1 MTPLMDS
8 TVPVSI
14 PDASTSWKRSRV
26 AQWVRDWM
34 FSGPPTA
41 ATISDA
47 VLMSASQNSSTG
59 TRARTSAGVAQLTA
73 FSASARQVDRS

>member
-1 MTPLMDS
+1 MDS
-8 TVPVSI
+8 TVAVSTTD
-14 PDASTSWKRSRV
+14 PSVSWKRSRV

-47 VLMSASQNSSTG
+47 VLISASQNSSTG
-59 TRARTSAGVAQLTA
+59 TRARTSAGVAQVTA